1 MKAWLS
7 GWFYGLQP
15 RERLIVAIGATAAVL
30 IVVWGL
36 VVSPLRAE
44 TARLQ
49 ASVDRNQ
56 RLLVDVSR
64 YQGEGPLDPVDGQPG
79 RDQPLPY
86 LVSSTVGT
94 YGLEEPRTR
103 ANGPSGVDVT
113 WQNASF
119 DAIVAWLVALHDSY
133 GVDVETASITPTRE
147 PGFVN
152 ATFLLRRL

>member
-7 GWFYGLQP
+7 EWFYGLQP
-15 RERLIVAIGATAAVL
+15 RERLIVAAGAAIAVL
-30 IVVWGL
+30 IVFWGL

-44 TARLQ
+44 AARLQ

-56 RLLVDVSR
+56 RLLVDVVR
-64 YQGEGPLDPVDGQPG
+64 IQGEQPSTSVVDRST
-79 RDQPLPY
+79 RDQPLAY
-86 LVSSTVGT
+86 LVSSTVGK
-94 YGLEEPRTR
+94 YGLEPPRTR

-119 DAIVAWLVALHDSY
+119 DAIVAWLVALHDSH
-133 GVDVETASITPTRE
+133 GVEVETASITPARQ

-152 ATFLLRRL
+152 ATLLLRRL

>member
-15 RERLIVAIGATAAVL
+15 RERLIVASGAVL
-30 IVVWGL
+30 FVVIVGWGL

-44 TARLQ
+44 AARLQ

-64 YQGEGPLDPVDGQPG
+64 YQGQGPSNPGDGPPG

-86 LVSSTVGT
+86 LVSSTVGA
-94 YGLEEPRTR
+94 YGLEDPRTR

-152 ATFLLRRL
+152 ATLLLRRL

>member
-1 MKAWLS
+1 MKA
-7 GWFYGLQP
+7 WFYGLQP
-15 RERLIVAIGATAAVL
+15 RERLIVAIGATAAVV
-30 IVVWGL
+30 IVVWGF

-44 TARLQ
+44 AGRLQ

-64 YQGEGPLDPVDGQPG
+64 YQGDGPSAPVDGQPG

-94 YGLEEPRTR
+94 YGLEPPRTR

-113 WQNASF
+113 WQNAPF
-119 DAIVAWLVALHDSY
+119 DAIVAWLAALHDSY
-133 GVDVETASITPTRE
+133 GVDVETASITAARE
-147 PGFVN
+147 PGLVN
-152 ATFLLRRL
+152 ATLLLRRL